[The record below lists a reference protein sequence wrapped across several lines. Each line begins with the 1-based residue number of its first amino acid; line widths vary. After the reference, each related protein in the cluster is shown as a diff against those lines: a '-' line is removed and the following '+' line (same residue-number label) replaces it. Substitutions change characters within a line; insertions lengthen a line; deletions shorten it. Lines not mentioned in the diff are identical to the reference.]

1 VNGIKVRQPFIPH
14 NCHPPRSKSGSAPA
28 KSIWRG
34 VERRVANWTTGFKPN
49 GNFRPAK
56 ILFSP
61 IEAMSYSI
69 ISTDHCVF
77 LTCEGISSLDEMTAA
92 WREVR
97 GELAENSLHRVLLNV
112 TALRTSPTTAELF
125 DLAKLFWRDFPQ
137 DGRIALVVRWDQSRL
152 AKSLEMLV
160 RAFGIW
166 LTVFVSEEQAE
177 AWVLEGTQDETAVEA
192 FAQ

>member
-1 VNGIKVRQPFIPH
+1 
-14 NCHPPRSKSGSAPA
+14 
-28 KSIWRG
+28 
-34 VERRVANWTTGFKPN
+34 
-49 GNFRPAK
+49 
-56 ILFSP
+56 
-61 IEAMSYSI
+61 MSYSI
-69 ISTDHCVF
+69 ISTDHCVV

-97 GELAENSLHRVLLNV
+97 DELAEKDLNRVLVDV

-137 DGRIALVVRWDQSRL
+137 DGRMALVARWNQSRL

-160 RAFGIW
+160 RTLGMW

-177 AWVLEGTQDETAVEA
+177 AWVSEKTQEKQAVDTL
-192 FAQ
+192 AQ

>member
-1 VNGIKVRQPFIPH
+1 MRQPSTPP
-14 NCHPPRSKSGSAPA
+14 NSRLPRSKSGVAPK

-34 VERRVANWTTGFKPN
+34 VARRVARWMTGSKLN

-56 ILFSP
+56 IYFPP

-69 ISTDHCVF
+69 ISTDNCVF
-77 LTCEGISSLDEMTAA
+77 LICEGISSLDEMTAA

-97 GELAENSLHRVLLNV
+97 DELAEKSLNRVLVDV

-125 DLAKLFWRDFPQ
+125 DLAKLFWQDFPAS
-137 DGRIALVVRWDQSRL
+137 GRIAFVIRWDQSRF
-152 AKSLEMLV
+152 AKLIEMLV
-160 RAFGIW
+160 RALGMW

-177 AWVLEGTQDETAVEA
+177 AWVLEGTRDEQIVEA

>member
-1 VNGIKVRQPFIPH
+1 MNGIEMHQTSTPQ
-14 NCHPPRSKSGSAPA
+14 NSCLPRSKSGNAPT

-34 VERRVANWTTGFKPN
+34 VGRQVASWTTGFKPN

-56 ILFSP
+56 ILFPP
-61 IEAMSYSI
+61 IEPMSYHI

-97 GELAENSLHRVLLNV
+97 DELAQKNLDRVLVDV

-137 DGRIALVVRWDQSRL
+137 GGRIALAVRWEQSRW

-160 RAFGIW
+160 RTLGMW

-177 AWVLEGTQDETAVEA
+177 AWVLEGTQDEQAVEA
-192 FAQ
+192 FAR